1 MQSHTPLLH
10 ALTCLEM
17 PKTQVELVE
26 SHLSQVTDWSGLLGE
41 IELHGLAPLFYQHVS
56 NAQLVVPAEQL
67 MALRALNLRHGA
79 AADARYKAYAQLDK
93 AFAQENIV
101 LVALK
106 GLALAP
112 MIYKQDKL
120 RPMRD
125 IDLLVAPQSL
135 AHAERIMRECGY
147 DLPAEQATRY
157 MRDAHQLP
165 NATKLVDGFNISV
178 EIHHDAI
185 SRDITE
191 SLRFG
196 DVRNELQS
204 IQWRALTLT
213 TLKHELMLHQLCRH
227 LQGLH
232 PGDRTKLIN
241 VLDIVAYTERFEQQI
256 DWLRLQ
262 SEYSHVLNTLKCL
275 HLITP
280 LSEVLQSRIPGVSD
294 VSLSGVGQ
302 PMASVRRILTSNKSW
317 REKLNSMLC
326 PSQWWLHLYYNVD
339 PAKTL
344 FWVKTFRHPLRL
356 ITWVLRRAYAG
367 VFGAR
372 ETQ

>member
-1 MQSHTPLLH
+1 MQSHNPLLH
-10 ALTCLEM
+10 ALTCLELSE
-17 PKTQVELVE
+17 TQSELVAGL
-26 SHLSQVTDWSGLLGE
+26 LSQVVDWSGLLSE
-41 IELHGLAPLFYQHVS
+41 IELHGLAPLFYHHVS
-56 NAQLVVPAEQL
+56 ENQLAIPDEQL
-67 MALRALNLRHGA
+67 IALRALNLRHGA
-79 AADARYKAYAQLDK
+79 AANARYKAHAQLHK

-112 MIYKQDKL
+112 MIYTQDQL

-135 AHAERIMRECGY
+135 TQAERIMRECGY

-165 NATKLVDGFNISV
+165 DATKLVDGFSISV

-185 SRDITE
+185 GRDIVE

-196 DVRNELQS
+196 DVQNDLQTVR
-204 IQWRALTLT
+204 WRQQTLT
-213 TLKHELMLHQLCRH
+213 TLNHKLMLHQLCRH

-232 PGDRTKLIN
+232 PGDRIKLIN
-241 VLDIVAYTERFEQQI
+241 VLDIVAYAEQFQEQI
-256 DWLRLQ
+256 DWQRLA

-280 LSEVLQSRIPGVSD
+280 LSESLQNRIPGVSD
-294 VSLSGVGQ
+294 VVLSDVGQ
-302 PMASVRRILTSNKSW
+302 PMVAMRRIITSNKSW
-317 REKLNSMLC
+317 RKKLNSMLS
-326 PSQWWLHLYYNVD
+326 PSEWWLHLYYNVD
-339 PAKTL
+339 PADTL
-344 FWVKTFRHPLRL
+344 FWVRTVRHPVSL
-356 ITWVLRRAYAG
+356 IAWLGRRTYAG
-367 VFGAR
+367 VFGTR
-372 ETQ
+372 EIR